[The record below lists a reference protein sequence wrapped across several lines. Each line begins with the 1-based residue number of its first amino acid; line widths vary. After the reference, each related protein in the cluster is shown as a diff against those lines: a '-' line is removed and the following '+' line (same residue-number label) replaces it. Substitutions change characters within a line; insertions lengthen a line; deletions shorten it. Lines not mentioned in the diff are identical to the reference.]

1 MKSPNKFS
9 ASEKKIFI
17 KGARVHN
24 LKNVDV
30 ELPKNKFIVITGV
43 SGSGKSSL
51 TIDTLY
57 AEGQR
62 RYVESLSSYARQFL
76 NRMDKPDVDYIK
88 GLCPAIAIEQKVS
101 TRTTRSTVGSL
112 TEIYDYLRL
121 LFARIGKTYSPT
133 TGELVIKHEVMD
145 VVNFIFKQSE
155 GDKIFI
161 YFEDKVREKFA
172 DDLKLLL
179 QKGFTRIKFG
189 EEVAKI
195 EELLENKDALKKK
208 QTSIKVLVDRLV
220 VKHYDEDL
228 KSRAA
233 DSVQTAFS
241 EGHGQCI
248 LEYSPSQTLP
258 YREGLE
264 QPKLFQADPILY
276 EKLKEFAEANRKK
289 STEAESILWTQLR
302 GKQLADYKFRR
313 QHIIGHYI
321 ADFYCHAHSL
331 VVEIDGSIHQ
341 LPEVK
346 DNDEQRTAWL
356 VEHGYKVIR
365 FRNNE
370 VIGNIDGVLKSISTK
385 LRESVVAVKVPSA
398 GGDLGEAV
406 FSNKFEADGISFEEP
421 NPNFFNFNNP
431 YGACKTCEGFGTV
444 MGLDEDLI
452 FPDKELSVY
461 EGVVAPWKGEKMS
474 EWAEPLIKKGVMF
487 DFPIHRAYKDLDEKD
502 KQLLWDGNKYF
513 RGLHDFFK
521 HIEEQSYKIQYRV
534 MLSRFRGKTTCPDCK
549 GSRIR
554 KDSQY
559 VKIQDKHIAELML
572 LPIKELHSFFKNI
585 KLSQGEA
592 EIGKRILLEVNS
604 RLQTMMDVGLGYL
617 SLNRL
622 SNSLSGG
629 ETQRINLTRSIG
641 SNLTSSLYILDEPSI
656 GLHQRDTERLIKVL
670 KNLRDLGNTVVI
682 VEHDEDIMKA
692 SDHIVDMG
700 PEAGIFGGEVMF
712 NGGTKELLKSKTLTA
727 KYLNGVLEIP
737 YSRKRRKP
745 SNWIEIIGASQH
757 NLKNVDVKFPLGA
770 LTVVSG
776 VSGSG
781 KTTLVKKI
789 LYPAMMRMF
798 DGAGEK
804 PGTFREMKGDMRRI
818 TSVEMIDQNPLG
830 RSSRSNP
837 VTYVKAYD
845 GIRELYARMQLSK
858 IRGYLP
864 KDFSFNVEGGRCE
877 TCKGEGEVVVEMQF
891 LADVHLKCESCNGK
905 KFKEEVLEVQFKG
918 KNIYE
923 VLELSVDE
931 SLEFFA
937 GDEAITTK
945 LLPLQKVGLGYVKLG
960 QSSSTLSGGEA
971 QRVKLASFLSKG
983 EAPNPIL
990 FIFDEPTTGL
1000 HFHDINKLISSFNQL
1015 IEAGHSV
1022 IVIEHNM
1029 DVIKCADW
1037 LIDLGPEGGD
1047 EGGNLVY
1054 QGEPEGILSEKSSYT
1069 AYYLKEK
1076 LNRESN

>member
-9 ASEKKIFI
+9 SSEKKIFI

-51 TIDTLY
+51 TIDTLF

-76 NRMDKPDVDYIK
+76 IRMDKPDVDYIK
-88 GLCPAIAIEQKVS
+88 GLCPAISIEQKVS

-112 TEIYDYLRL
+112 TELYDYLRL
-121 LFARIGKTYSPT
+121 LFARIGKTYSPK
-133 TGELVIKHEVMD
+133 TGELVTKNEVMD
-145 VVNFIFKQSE
+145 VVDFIFKLNE
-155 GDKIFI
+155 GEKVFI
-161 YFEDKVREKFA
+161 YFENKVEKSFA

-220 VKHYDEDL
+220 VKHNYEDL

-233 DSVQTAFS
+233 DSVQTSFG
-241 EGHGQCI
+241 EGHGNCVI
-248 LEYSPSQTLP
+248 EY
-258 YREGLE
+258 G
-264 QPKLFQADPILY
+264 DG
-276 EKLKEFAEANRKK
+276 K
-289 STEAESILWTQLR
+289 S
-302 GKQLADYKFRR
+302 KM
-313 QHIIGHYI
+313 
-321 ADFYCHAHSL
+321 
-331 VVEIDGSIHQ
+331 
-341 LPEVK
+341 
-346 DNDEQRTAWL
+346 
-356 VEHGYKVIR
+356 
-365 FRNNE
+365 
-370 VIGNIDGVLKSISTK
+370 
-385 LRESVVAVKVPSA
+385 
-398 GGDLGEAV
+398 
-406 FSNKFEADGISFEEP
+406 FSNKFEADGIAFEEP
-421 NPNFFNFNNP
+421 NPHFFNFNNP

-559 VKIQDKHIAELML
+559 VKIQGKHISELML
-572 LPIKELHSFFKNI
+572 LPIKELHAFFKNI
-585 KLSQGEA
+585 KLSQAEA

-712 NGGTKELLKSKTLTA
+712 NGGSKELLKSKTLTA

-891 LADVHLKCESCNGK
+891 LADVHLKCETCNGK

-923 VLELSVDE
+923 ILELSVDE

-1047 EGGNLVY
+1047 EGGKLVY

-1069 AYYLKEK
+1069 AHYLKEK

>member
-76 NRMDKPDVDYIK
+76 SRMDKPDVDYIK

-121 LFARIGKTYSPT
+121 LFARIGKTYSPK

-189 EEVAKI
+189 DEVAKI
-195 EELLENKDALKKK
+195 EELLENKEALKKK
-208 QTSIKVLVDRLV
+208 HTSIKVLVDRLV
-220 VKHYDEDL
+220 VKHDDEEL

-233 DSVQTAFS
+233 DSIQTAFS
-241 EGHGQCI
+241 EGHGVCI
-248 LEYSPSQTLP
+248 
-258 YREGLE
+258 
-264 QPKLFQADPILY
+264 I
-276 EKLKEFAEANRKK
+276 EFGD
-289 STEAESILWTQLR
+289 
-302 GKQLADYKFRR
+302 GKAK
-313 QHIIGHYI
+313 
-321 ADFYCHAHSL
+321 
-331 VVEIDGSIHQ
+331 
-341 LPEVK
+341 
-346 DNDEQRTAWL
+346 
-356 VEHGYKVIR
+356 
-365 FRNNE
+365 
-370 VIGNIDGVLKSISTK
+370 
-385 LRESVVAVKVPSA
+385 
-398 GGDLGEAV
+398 V

-444 MGLDEDLI
+444 MGIDEDLI
-452 FPDKELSVY
+452 VPDKELSIY
-461 EGVVAPWKGEKMS
+461 EGAIAPWKGDKMS
-474 EWAEPLIKKGVMF
+474 EWAEPLIKKGVLF
-487 DFPIHRAYKDLDEKD
+487 DFPIHRAYKDLDEEHKE
-502 KQLLWDGNKYF
+502 LLWNGNEYF
-513 RGLHDFFK
+513 KGLHDFFRYL
-521 HIEEQSYKIQYRV
+521 ETQSYKIQYRV
-534 MLSRFRGKTTCPDCK
+534 MLSRFRGKTTCSDCK

-559 VKIQDKHIAELML
+559 VKIQGQNISELTL
-572 LPIKELHSFFKNI
+572 KPIKELHAFFKDLLLTESESI
-585 KLSQGEA
+585 IA
-592 EIGKRILLEVNS
+592 KRILLEVKG

-617 SLNRL
+617 ALNRL
-622 SNSLSGG
+622 SNTLSGG

-656 GLHQRDTERLIKVL
+656 GLHQRDTERLITVL

-682 VEHDEDIMKA
+682 VEHDEDIMKT

-700 PEAGIFGGEVMF
+700 PEAGIFGGEVMY
-712 NGGTKELLKSKTLTA
+712 NGSPKDMLKAKTLTA
-727 KYLNGVLEIP
+727 KYLNGDLEIA
-737 YSRKRRKP
+737 YSINRRKP
-745 SNWIEIIGASQH
+745 SNWIEIIGATQH
-757 NLKNVDVKFPLGA
+757 NLKNISAKFPLGA

-781 KTTLVKKI
+781 KTTLIKKI
-789 LYPAMMRMF
+789 LYPALMRMF

-804 PGTFREMKGDMRRI
+804 PGTFREMKGDMQRI
-818 TSVEMIDQNPLG
+818 TAVEMIDQNPLG

-845 GIRELYARMQLSK
+845 GIRDLYARMQLSK
-858 IRGYLP
+858 IRGYQP

-891 LADVHLKCESCNGK
+891 LADVHLKCEICNGK
-905 KFKEEVLEVQFKG
+905 KFKEEVLEVQYKG

-923 VLELSVDE
+923 ILELSVDE
-931 SLEFFA
+931 AVEFFQE
-937 GDEAITTK
+937 DRDITSK

-971 QRVKLASFLSKG
+971 QRVKLASFLNKG
-983 EAPNPIL
+983 AAPNPIL

-1000 HFHDINKLISSFNQL
+1000 HFHDINKLMSSFNQL

-1047 EGGNLVY
+1047 EGGQLVY
-1054 QGEPEGILSEKSSYT
+1054 QGIPEGITGVKTSYT
-1069 AYYLKEK
+1069 AKYLQPK
-1076 LNRESN
+1076 LHLN

>member
-1 MKSPNKFS
+1 MKSPNNNS
-9 ASEKKIFI
+9 TSEKKIFI
-17 KGARVHN
+17 KGARTHN

-121 LFARIGKTYSPT
+121 LFARVGKTYSPK
-133 TGELVIKHEVMD
+133 TGELVTKNEVRD
-145 VVNFIFKQSE
+145 VVDFIFKLTE
-155 GDKIFI
+155 GEKIYI

-172 DDLKLLL
+172 DDLKLLM

-189 EEVAKI
+189 EEVVKI

-220 VKHYDEDL
+220 VKQEDEDL

-241 EGHGQCI
+241 EGQGDCTI
-248 LEYSPSQTLP
+248 EYG
-258 YREGLE
+258 EG
-264 QPKLFQADPILY
+264 
-276 EKLKEFAEANRKK
+276 K
-289 STEAESILWTQLR
+289 S
-302 GKQLADYKFRR
+302 R
-313 QHIIGHYI
+313 Q
-321 ADFYCHAHSL
+321 
-331 VVEIDGSIHQ
+331 
-341 LPEVK
+341 
-346 DNDEQRTAWL
+346 
-356 VEHGYKVIR
+356 
-365 FRNNE
+365 
-370 VIGNIDGVLKSISTK
+370 
-385 LRESVVAVKVPSA
+385 
-398 GGDLGEAV
+398 
-406 FSNKFEADGISFEEP
+406 FSNKFESDGISFEEP

-444 MGLDEDLI
+444 LGIDEDLI
-452 FPDKELSVY
+452 FPDKELSIY
-461 EGVVAPWKGEKMS
+461 EGAIAPWKGEKMS

-487 DFPIHRAYKDLDEKD
+487 DFPIHRAYKDLSDEE

-513 RGLHDFFK
+513 AGLNEFFRYL
-521 HIEEQSYKIQYRV
+521 EEKSYKIQYRV
-534 MLSRFRGKTTCPDCK
+534 MLSRYRGKTTCPDCK

-554 KDSQY
+554 KDARY
-559 VKIQDKHIAELML
+559 VKIQGKNIADLML
-572 LPIKELHSFFKNI
+572 VPIKDLHTFFKDITLNENDA
-585 KLSQGEA
+585 KVA
-592 EIGKRILLEVNS
+592 KRILLEVKG

-617 SLNRL
+617 TLNRL
-622 SNSLSGG
+622 SNTLSGG

-682 VEHDEDIMKA
+682 VEHDEDIMKT

-700 PEAGIFGGEVMF
+700 PEAGIFGGEVMY
-712 NGGTKELLKSKTLTA
+712 NGDSKNMLKANTLTA
-727 KYLNGVLEIP
+727 KYLNGDLEIA
-737 YSRKRRKP
+737 YARKRRSP
-745 SNWIEIIGASQH
+745 SNWIELNGATQH
-757 NLKNVDVKFPLGA
+757 NLKNVSVKIPLGA

-781 KTTLVKKI
+781 KTTLIKKI
-789 LYPAMMRMF
+789 LYPALMRMF

-804 PGTFREMKGDMRRI
+804 PGTFRELKGDMQRI
-818 TSVEMIDQNPLG
+818 TAIEMIDQNPLG

-845 GIRELYARMQLSK
+845 GIRDLFSRMQLSK
-858 IRGYLP
+858 IRGYQP

-891 LADVHLKCESCNGK
+891 LADVHLKCEICNGR
-905 KFKEEVLEVQFKG
+905 KFKEEVLEVLYKG
-918 KNIYE
+918 KNVYDI
-923 VLELSVDE
+923 LELSVDE
-931 SLEFFA
+931 AVAFFA
-937 GDEAITTK
+937 DDDAITGR

-971 QRVKLASFLSKG
+971 QRVKLASFLNKG
-983 EAPNPIL
+983 AAPNPIL

-1000 HFHDINKLISSFNQL
+1000 HFHDINKLLSSFNQL

-1047 EGGNLVY
+1047 EGGHLVY
-1054 QGEPEGILSEKSSYT
+1054 QGIPEGILSVKNSYT
-1069 AYYLKEK
+1069 AEYLRPK
-1076 LNRESN
+1076 LHLN

>member
-1 MKSPNKFS
+1 LKSPNKFS
-9 ASEKKIFI
+9 VSEKKIFI

-76 NRMDKPDVDYIK
+76 TRMDKPDVDYIK

-121 LFARIGKTYSPT
+121 LFARIGKTYSPK
-133 TGELVIKHEVMD
+133 TGELVIKHEVKD
-145 VVNFIFKQSE
+145 VVDYIFKLNE
-155 GDKIFI
+155 GEKVFI
-161 YFEDKVREKFA
+161 YFEQKVQKNITEE
-172 DDLKLLL
+172 LKLLL
-179 QKGFTRIKFG
+179 QKGFTRISFDG
-189 EEVAKI
+189 NVAKV

-208 QTSIKVLVDRLV
+208 QSSIKVLVDRLV
-220 VKHYDEDL
+220 VNKEDEDL
-228 KSRAA
+228 RTRVA

-241 EGHGQCI
+241 EGRNECVISYGD
-248 LEYSPSQTLP
+248 
-258 YREGLE
+258 GN
-264 QPKLFQADPILY
+264 
-276 EKLKEFAEANRKK
+276 EKL
-289 STEAESILWTQLR
+289 
-302 GKQLADYKFRR
+302 
-313 QHIIGHYI
+313 
-321 ADFYCHAHSL
+321 
-331 VVEIDGSIHQ
+331 
-341 LPEVK
+341 
-346 DNDEQRTAWL
+346 
-356 VEHGYKVIR
+356 
-365 FRNNE
+365 
-370 VIGNIDGVLKSISTK
+370 
-385 LRESVVAVKVPSA
+385 
-398 GGDLGEAV
+398 
-406 FSNKFEADGISFEEP
+406 FSNKFESDGVSFEEP
-421 NPNFFNFNNP
+421 SPNFFNFNNP

-461 EGVVAPWKGEKMS
+461 EGAIAPWKGEKMG
-474 EWAEPLIKKGVMF
+474 EWAEPLIKKGVLF
-487 DFPIHRAYKDLDEKD
+487 DFPIHRAYKDLDEEH
-502 KQLLWDGNKYF
+502 KQLLWNGNEYF
-513 RGLHDFFK
+513 SGLHDFFRYL
-521 HIEEQSYKIQYRV
+521 EEKSYKIQYRV
-534 MLSRFRGKTTCPDCK
+534 MLSRYRGKTTCPDCK

-554 KDSQY
+554 KDAQY
-559 VKIQDKHIAELML
+559 VKIQGKNISELML
-572 LPIKELHSFFKNI
+572 VPIKELHRFFKEI
-585 KLSQGEA
+585 KLSEA
-592 EIGKRILLEVNS
+592 ETVIAKRILLEINS

-617 SLNRL
+617 TLNRL
-622 SNSLSGG
+622 SNTLSGG

-670 KNLRDLGNTVVI
+670 KNLRDLGNTVVV
-682 VEHDEDIMKA
+682 VEHDEDIMKT

-712 NGGTKELLKSKTLTA
+712 NGGSQEIQKSKTLTA
-727 KYLNGVLEIP
+727 QYLNGELEIS
-737 YSRKRRKP
+737 YNSKRRKP
-745 SNWIEIIGASQH
+745 SNWIEVVGASQH
-757 NLKNVDVKFPLGA
+757 NLKNISAKFPLGA
-770 LTVVSG
+770 LTVVTG

-781 KTTLVKKI
+781 KTTLIKKI
-789 LYPAMMRMF
+789 LYPALFRLF
-798 DGAGEK
+798 DGSGEK
-804 PGTFREMKGDMRRI
+804 PGTFRELKGDVRRI

-845 GIRELYARMQLSK
+845 GIRDLFARMQLSK
-858 IRGYLP
+858 LRGYQP

-877 TCKGEGEVVVEMQF
+877 TCKGEGEVIVEMQF
-891 LADVHLKCESCNGK
+891 LADVHLKCEVCNGK
-905 KFKEEVLEVQFKG
+905 KFKEEVLEVQHKG

-923 VLELSVDE
+923 ILELSVDE
-931 SLEFFA
+931 AIAFFE
-937 GDEAITTK
+937 DDSIVSK
-945 LLPLQKVGLGYVKLG
+945 LKPLQKVGLGYVKLG

-971 QRVKLASFLSKG
+971 QRVKLASFLTKG
-983 EAPNPIL
+983 SAPDPIL

-1000 HFHDINKLISSFNQL
+1000 HFHDINKLLTSFNQL
-1015 IEAGHSV
+1015 IEAGHTV

-1047 EGGNLVY
+1047 EGGQLVY
-1054 QGEPEGILSEKSSYT
+1054 QGEPEGILEVKNSYT
-1069 AYYLKEK
+1069 AKYLQPK
-1076 LNRESN
+1076 LQAS

>member
-1 MKSPNKFS
+1 MKSPNNNS
-9 ASEKKIFI
+9 TSEKKIFI

-76 NRMDKPDVDYIK
+76 TRMDKPDVDYIK

-121 LFARIGKTYSPT
+121 LFARIGKTYSPK
-133 TGELVIKHEVMD
+133 TGELVTKHEVRD
-145 VVNFIFKQSE
+145 VVDFIFKMKE
-155 GDKIFI
+155 GEKVYI

-172 DDLKLLL
+172 DDLKLLM
-179 QKGFTRIKFG
+179 QKGFTRVKFG
-189 EEVAKI
+189 NEVVKI

-220 VKHYDEDL
+220 VKLDDEDI

-241 EGHGQCI
+241 EGHGDCI
-248 LEYSPSQTLP
+248 IEYG
-258 YREGLE
+258 EG
-264 QPKLFQADPILY
+264 K
-276 EKLKEFAEANRKK
+276 EKM
-289 STEAESILWTQLR
+289 
-302 GKQLADYKFRR
+302 
-313 QHIIGHYI
+313 
-321 ADFYCHAHSL
+321 
-331 VVEIDGSIHQ
+331 
-341 LPEVK
+341 
-346 DNDEQRTAWL
+346 
-356 VEHGYKVIR
+356 
-365 FRNNE
+365 
-370 VIGNIDGVLKSISTK
+370 
-385 LRESVVAVKVPSA
+385 
-398 GGDLGEAV
+398 
-406 FSNKFEADGISFEEP
+406 FSNKFEVDGISFEEP

-444 MGLDEDLI
+444 LGIDEDLI

-461 EGVVAPWKGEKMS
+461 EGAIAPWKGEKMS

-487 DFPIHRAYKDLDEKD
+487 DFPIHRSYKDLSEEE
-502 KQLLWDGNKYF
+502 KQLLWDGNQYF
-513 RGLHDFFK
+513 AGLNEFFRYL
-521 HIEEQSYKIQYRV
+521 EEKSYKIQYRV
-534 MLSRFRGKTTCPDCK
+534 MLSRYRGKTTCPDCK

-554 KDSQY
+554 KDARY
-559 VKIQDKHIAELML
+559 VKIHGKNIAELML
-572 LPIKELHSFFKNI
+572 VPIKDLHAFFKDLELNET
-585 KLSQGEA
+585 EA
-592 EIGKRILLEVNS
+592 KIAKRILLEVKG

-617 SLNRL
+617 TLNRL
-622 SNSLSGG
+622 SNTLSGG

-656 GLHQRDTERLIKVL
+656 GLHQRDTDRLIKVL

-682 VEHDEDIMKA
+682 VEHDEDIMKT

-700 PEAGIFGGEVMF
+700 PEAGIFGGEVMY
-712 NGGTKELLKSKTLTA
+712 NGSSKDMLKANTLTA
-727 KYLNGVLEIP
+727 KYLNGELEIA
-737 YSRKRRKP
+737 YARKRRNP
-745 SNWIEIIGASQH
+745 SNWIELNGATQH
-757 NLKNVDVKFPLGA
+757 NLKNVSVKFPLGA

-781 KTTLVKKI
+781 KTTLIKKI
-789 LYPAMMRMF
+789 LYPALMRLF

-804 PGTFREMKGDMRRI
+804 PGTFRELKGDTQRI
-818 TSVEMIDQNPLG
+818 TAIEMIDQNPLG

-845 GIRELYARMQLSK
+845 GIRDLFARMQLSK
-858 IRGYLP
+858 IRGYQP

-891 LADVHLKCESCNGK
+891 LADVHLKCEICNGK
-905 KFKEEVLEVQFKG
+905 KFKEEILEVQYKG
-918 KNIYE
+918 KNVYD

-931 SLEFFA
+931 AVAFFA
-937 GDEAITTK
+937 DDENITSR
-945 LLPLQKVGLGYVKLG
+945 LLPLQRVGLGYVKLG

-971 QRVKLASFLSKG
+971 QRVKLASFLNKG
-983 EAPNPIL
+983 AAPNPIL

-1000 HFHDINKLISSFNQL
+1000 HFHDINKLLSSFNQL

-1047 EGGNLVY
+1047 EGGHLVY
-1054 QGEPEGILSEKSSYT
+1054 QGIPEGILSVKNSYT
-1069 AYYLKEK
+1069 AEYLRPK
-1076 LNRESN
+1076 LHLN

>member
-1 MKSPNKFS
+1 MKTPNKYK
-9 ASEKKIFI
+9 AGETKIFI

-51 TIDTLY
+51 CIDTLY

-121 LFARIGKTYSPT
+121 LFGRIGKTYSPD
-133 TGELVIKHEVMD
+133 TGELVTKHEVMD
-145 VVNFIFKQSE
+145 VVDYVFSMGE
-155 GDKIFI
+155 GEKVFVF
-161 YFEDKVREKFA
+161 FEEKRQKNFA
-172 DDLKLLL
+172 DSLKLLL
-179 QKGFTRIKFG
+179 QKGFTRIKLG
-189 EEVAKI
+189 KEIAKI
-195 EELLENKDALKKK
+195 EELLESSDLLKKK
-208 QTSIKVLVDRLV
+208 EKSIQVLVDRLV
-220 VKHYDEDL
+220 VKASDEEL
-228 KSRAA
+228 RSRLA
-233 DSVQTAFS
+233 DSIQIAFS
-241 EGHGQCI
+241 EGHGDCFI
-248 LEYSPSQTLP
+248 EYG
-258 YREGLE
+258 E
-264 QPKLFQADPILY
+264 
-276 EKLKEFAEANRKK
+276 N
-289 STEAESILWTQLR
+289 
-302 GKQLADYKFRR
+302 
-313 QHIIGHYI
+313 
-321 ADFYCHAHSL
+321 
-331 VVEIDGSIHQ
+331 
-341 LPEVK
+341 
-346 DNDEQRTAWL
+346 EQR
-356 VEHGYKVIR
+356 H
-365 FRNNE
+365 
-370 VIGNIDGVLKSISTK
+370 
-385 LRESVVAVKVPSA
+385 
-398 GGDLGEAV
+398 
-406 FSNKFEADGISFEEP
+406 FSNKFEVNGVSFEEP

-444 MGLDEDLI
+444 MGIDEDLI

-461 EGVVAPWKGEKMS
+461 EGAIAPWKGEKMS
-474 EWAEPLIKKGVMF
+474 EWADPLIKKGVLF
-487 DFPIHRAYKDLDEKD
+487 DFPIHRAYKDLDEEH
-502 KQLLWDGNKYF
+502 KQLLWSGNKYF
-513 RGLHDFFK
+513 QGLAQFFQYL
-521 HIEEQSYKIQYRV
+521 EEKSYKIQYRV
-534 MLSRFRGKTTCPDCK
+534 MLSRYRGKTTCPDCK

-554 KDSQY
+554 KDAQY
-559 VKIQDKHIAELML
+559 VKIDGRNISELMM
-572 LPIKELHSFFKNI
+572 LPIKELHVIFQDI
-585 KLSQGEA
+585 KLSEA
-592 EIGKRILLEVNS
+592 ESKIALRILLEVNT

-617 SLNRL
+617 TLNRL
-622 SNSLSGG
+622 SNTLSGG

-670 KNLRDLGNTVVI
+670 KNLRDLGNSVVI

-700 PEAGIFGGEVMF
+700 PEAGIYGGEVMF
-712 NGGTKELLKSKTLTA
+712 NGSSKDLLKSKTLTA
-727 KYLNGVLEIP
+727 KYLNGKLEIP
-737 YSRKRRKP
+737 YSSNRRKP
-745 SNWIEIIGASQH
+745 SNWIEITGASQH

-781 KTTLVKKI
+781 KTTLIKKI
-789 LYPAMMRMF
+789 LYPSLMRIF
-798 DGAGEK
+798 DGSGEK
-804 PGTFREMKGDMRRI
+804 PGAYKDLKGDFRRI

-858 IRGYLP
+858 IRGYQP

-877 TCKGEGEVVVEMQF
+877 TCKGDGEVVVEMQF
-891 LADVHLKCESCNGK
+891 LADVHLKCEACNGK
-905 KFKEEVLEVQFKG
+905 KFKEEILEVQFKG

-923 VLELSVDE
+923 ILELSVDE
-931 SLEFFA
+931 ALVFFD
-937 GDEAITTK
+937 GDPDITTK

-983 EAPNPIL
+983 TTPNPIL

-1000 HFHDINKLISSFNQL
+1000 HFHDINKLLSSFNQL
-1015 IEAGHSV
+1015 IEVGHSV

-1037 LIDLGPEGGD
+1037 LIDLGPDGGD
-1047 EGGNLVY
+1047 LGGHLVY
-1054 QGEPEGILSEKSSYT
+1054 QGEPEGILSVKSSYT
-1069 AYYLKEK
+1069 AHYLRDK
-1076 LNRESN
+1076 LNREAN